1 MDEACIA
8 HFGKMHKR
16 ISHIFSIIKSTYDNA
31 YFDSTCDLIL
41 QLNLKGIDFKLRVK
55 FKKPYPAVPPE
66 IYIESP
72 FVYMLRKIDY
82 NWNPAESLRDYL
94 KEHIEPELGAIV
106 DSIATMRASI
116 PMPVPG
122 EPAYLV
128 LGASTADELNRQR
141 RPFYTDPNFYM
152 LAYGYGAAPAGSHP
166 RYFYIDF
173 KNDFEL
179 RILSFLLSNA
189 FDEIIFDYSVMQF
202 FKDSQN
208 SYSRWCRIYEP
219 LEANEGIKALKD
231 NAVPVGTTISRLYS
245 LKNMLKNDG
254 TLYLSDGS
262 GGGGVGQGLMPG
274 EREVDYALILLCQGE
289 EAGLTITEK
298 PASESKVI
306 KKVFEDLADT
316 TMIWAGKKT
325 TVEQSFPDL
334 YSQRCIK
341 EARARL
347 KGGSRRRARRNRNRR
362 TRRN

>member
-8 HFGKMHKR
+8 HFGKIHKR
-16 ISHIFSIIKSTYDNA
+16 ISRVFSIIKSTYDNA

-82 NWNPAESLRDYL
+82 NWNPAEALRDYL

-152 LAYGYGAAPAGSHP
+152 LAYGHGAAPAGSHP

-173 KNDFEL
+173 KNDLEL

-189 FDEIIFDYSVMQF
+189 FDEIIFDYAVMKF
-202 FKDSQN
+202 FKDGQN
-208 SYSRWCRIYEP
+208 SYSTWSRSREP
-219 LEANEGIKALKD
+219 LERNEYIKALKD

-245 LKNMLKNDG
+245 LKNMLKDDG
-254 TLYLSDGS
+254 TLYLSGI
-262 GGGGVGQGLMPG
+262 GVPPGGVRVLG
-274 EREVDYALILLCQGE
+274 ERVVEYTPILLCQGE

-298 PASESKVI
+298 PASESKAI
-306 KKVFEDLADT
+306 KKVFEDLEDT
-316 TMIWAGKKT
+316 TMIWAAKKT
-325 TVEQSFPDL
+325 AVEQSFPDL

>member
-55 FKKPYPAVPPE
+55 FKKPYPLVRPE
-66 IYIESP
+66 IYVESP
-72 FVYMLRKIDY
+72 FVYMLDTVIVNHQNDAY
-82 NWNPAESLRDYL
+82 LRDYL
-94 KEHIEPELGAIV
+94 KDHIEPELHKIV
-106 DSIATMRASI
+106 DSITTMRASI

-128 LGASTADELNRQR
+128 LGASTADIVRLR

-152 LAYGYGAAPAGSHP
+152 LAYGPEAAPAGSHP

-173 KNDFEL
+173 TNDFEL
-179 RILSFLLSNA
+179 RILSFLLSNT
-189 FDEIIFDYSVMQF
+189 FDEIFFDYAVMKF
-202 FKDSQN
+202 FKDGQN
-208 SYSRWCRIYEP
+208 SYSTWSRSREP
-219 LEANEGIKALKD
+219 LERNEHIKASKD

-245 LKNMLKNDG
+245 LKNMLKDDG
-254 TLYLSDGS
+254 ALYLSGI
-262 GGGGVGQGLMPG
+262 GVPPGGVRING
-274 EREVDYALILLCQGE
+274 ERRVDYALILLCQGE